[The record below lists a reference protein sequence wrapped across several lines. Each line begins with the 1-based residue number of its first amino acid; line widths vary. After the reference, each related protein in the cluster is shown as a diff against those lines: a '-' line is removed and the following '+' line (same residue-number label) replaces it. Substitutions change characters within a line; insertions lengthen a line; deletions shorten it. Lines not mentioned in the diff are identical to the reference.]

1 MMLAD
6 TNVLVNAFNAGAE
19 RHSQYKAWV
28 EAMVNGPEPYGVA
41 DFALT
46 GLVRIV
52 TDPRIFRSPAPLAQ
66 ALEFTSI
73 IRGQPHAEVVSPGG
87 RFWEIFADLCRKAD
101 AVGKLVPDAYLAALA
116 LERGCE
122 LITADRDFRR
132 FPGLR
137 WRHPLDRP

>member
-6 TNVLVNAFNAGAE
+6 TSVLVYAFNTSAE
-19 RHSQYKAWV
+19 RHLEYKAWA

-46 GLVRIV
+46 GLVRVV
-52 TDPRIFRSPAPLAQ
+52 TDPRIFRLPAPLAR
-66 ALEFTSI
+66 ALEFASE
-73 IRGQPHAEVVSPGG
+73 IRGQPHAEVVGPG
-87 RFWEIFADLCRKAD
+87 RQFWEIFADLCQKTD

-116 LERGCE
+116 VERGCE

-137 WRHPLDRP
+137 WRHPLS

>member
-1 MMLAD
+1 MQHEFLI
-6 TNVLVNAFNAGAE
+6 LF
-19 RHSQYKAWV
+19 
-28 EAMVNGPEPYGVA
+28 
-41 DFALT
+41 
-46 GLVRIV
+46 
-52 TDPRIFRSPAPLAQ
+52 AQ